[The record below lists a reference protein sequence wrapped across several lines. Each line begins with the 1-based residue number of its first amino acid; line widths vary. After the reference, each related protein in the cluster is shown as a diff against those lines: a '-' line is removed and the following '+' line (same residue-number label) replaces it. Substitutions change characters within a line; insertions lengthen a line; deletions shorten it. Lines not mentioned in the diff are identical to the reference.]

1 MPADSDI
8 LVSVI
13 APVYGVE
20 AFAEAFARSLME
32 QTLRENIEFIF
43 VDDASPD
50 GSMAAIRNVVTQYP
64 NRSSHVR
71 FLTHS
76 QNRGLPGARNTG
88 LQAARGEYV
97 LHVDSDDFLEA
108 DMAAKLLE
116 QATATEADMVWC
128 DWFLSSDAGERPMQE
143 PDSISTG
150 REAAMRMAGG
160 GMKYNV
166 WNKLTRRRIFT
177 DNAIAFPDGQPMG
190 EDMTMIRA
198 AACCRSTSHVS
209 RPLYHYRR
217 SNSGAMT
224 QNYSDAAIAQLRANV
239 ETTCRFLLS
248 RDAGFAP
255 ATLALKLSTRF
266 PLLLM
271 NPASRGFALW
281 RQLWPETDRAIG
293 TGADASM
300 SRHARMA
307 MRMAR
312 LRLWPLLH
320 LYRFLLKTY
329 QNHKSNG

>member
-1 MPADSDI
+1 MTDNNI

-20 AFAEAFARSLME
+20 PFAAAFAKSLME
-32 QTLRENIEFIF
+32 QTLRDGIEFIF

-50 GSMAAIRNVVTQYP
+50 ASIQAIRSVVAGYP
-64 NRSSHVR
+64 NRSSQVR
-71 FLTHS
+71 FIAHPE
-76 QNRGLPGARNTG
+76 NRGLPSARNTG

-97 LHVDSDDFLEA
+97 LHVDSDDFLEH
-108 DMAAKLLE
+108 DMAGKMLE
-116 QATATEADMVWC
+116 KAIASDADMVWC
-128 DWFLSSDAGERPMQE
+128 DWFLSSDAGERPMHE

-177 DNAIAFPDGQPMG
+177 DNAITFPDGQPMG

-198 AACCRSTSHVS
+198 AACCAATSHLPL
-209 RPLYHYRR
+209 PLYHYRR
-217 SNSGAMT
+217 SNAGAMT
-224 QNYSDAAIAQLRANV
+224 QNYSDTAISQLRANV
-239 ETTCRFLLS
+239 ETTCRFLIG
-248 RDAGFAP
+248 RDSSFAP
-255 ATLALKLSTRF
+255 VATALKLSARYPF
-266 PLLLM
+266 LLM

-281 RQLWPETDRAIG
+281 RELWPETDRAIG
-293 TGADASM
+293 TGADAAM

-312 LRLWPLLH
+312 LKLWTLLR